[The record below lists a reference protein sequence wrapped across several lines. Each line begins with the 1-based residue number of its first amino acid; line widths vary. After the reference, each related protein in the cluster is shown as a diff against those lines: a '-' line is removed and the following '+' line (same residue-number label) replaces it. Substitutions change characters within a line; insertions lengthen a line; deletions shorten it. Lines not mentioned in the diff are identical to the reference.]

1 MSSGK
6 APELGQVALTVSNVD
21 AALGF
26 YRDALGLPFLFAAG
40 PELAFLQ
47 MGSVRLM
54 LSTPQGHGAAGANS
68 VLYFRVDAL
77 AESYAELLA
86 RGARA
91 ESAPHLVARMPDH
104 ELWMGFVRDPDG
116 NLVGLM
122 EERR

>member
-68 VLYFRVDAL
+68 VLYFLVDAL

>member
-77 AESYAELLA
+77 SENYAELLA

>member
-54 LSTPQGHGAAGANS
+54 LSTPEGHGAVGANS

-77 AESYAELLA
+77 AERYSELLA

>member
-77 AESYAELLA
+77 AESYAKLLA